1 MAHIS
6 TVHGLRRRPPAF
18 RCFRPP
24 AEAEVFLRGS
34 RPVHVTAAEIQ
45 GPVHARAGPWRIC
58 GEWWTENGW
67 DYEEWDV
74 EVRGR
79 LYRICCERSTQS
91 WYVTGMYD

>member
-1 MAHIS
+1 MY
-6 TVHGLRRRPPAF
+6 
-18 RCFRPP
+18 
-24 AEAEVFLRGS
+24 
-34 RPVHVTAAEIQ
+34 VTAAEIQ
-45 GPVHARAGPWRIC
+45 GPVHTRAGPWRIC

-79 LYRICCERSTQS
+79 LYRICCERSTQN